1 MKILGINYLSESSIS
16 YMDNGNIKFSIS
28 EERLNRIKNWY
39 GNPWLSINH
48 FLKEYN
54 LKINDIDLFATHGLI
69 TKFSNKRFNSIEYK
83 KISNFDKKKKIF
95 NFTNKI

>member
-69 TKFSNKRFNSIEYK
+69 TKFSNKRFNSIEYNK
-83 KISNFDKKKKIF
+83 KIDLLKKSQISIKKKNI
-95 NFTNKI
+95 